1 MKSYLAL
8 FMVAWGTISFAIEGR
23 LRLTVPARELRVSYT
38 KSTVSIQ
45 PVFLENFGVE
55 WSFDLLAATQTAEI
69 DVLRPAGVIE
79 KLSFQQVF
87 RSNHLLGVSS
97 SRTPAQ
103 KADRSAWGV
112 FVRRAIAFPGDVKD
126 LVGAK
131 EYSEADLEKILKTA
145 SQSLSMKVSEFKKD
159 LAKAKEADESVVL
172 SLPLGTDEVVLEYP
186 KGEKN

>member
-79 KLSFQQVF
+79 KLSFQQV
-87 RSNHLLGVSS
+87 
-97 SRTPAQ
+97 
-103 KADRSAWGV
+103 
-112 FVRRAIAFPGDVKD
+112 
-126 LVGAK
+126 
-131 EYSEADLEKILKTA
+131 
-145 SQSLSMKVSEFKKD
+145 
-159 LAKAKEADESVVL
+159 
-172 SLPLGTDEVVLEYP
+172 
-186 KGEKN
+186 